1 MLDLVAHNLA
11 PIMFI
16 TVMAMLLI
24 GYPVAFTLA
33 AGGMYFFVAGVE
45 LSEYSPEIRLSW
57 PLAQANMNRVFDIMR
72 NDTLLAI
79 PFFTFMGLILERSRM
94 AEDLLDTVG
103 QLFGTLRGGLAFAV
117 IIVGALLAAT
127 TGVVAAS
134 VIAMGLISL
143 PIMMRYNYNPGLAA
157 GTIAASGTLAQIIP
171 PSLVLI
177 VMADQLG
184 RSVGDMYVGAFFP
197 AMIVVGMY
205 CAYIFA
211 IALIKPH
218 WVPALPPEA
227 RPLGNGGPSL
237 ILILLSAVALFVL
250 GYIYVFQELRYETR
264 VVWSALAATI
274 IPYAFAMLNRTLK
287 LGFLSRMAEQVVI
300 VLIPPLA
307 LIFLVLGTIFLG
319 IATPTEGGAM
329 GASGALVMASMK
341 RRLDMKTLVQA
352 LDSTAKLATFVMF
365 ILIGAR
371 VFSLTFYGIAG
382 DRWVEELMLALPG
395 GENGFLVTISIIVF
409 ILGCFLDFFEIAFIL
424 VPLLAPVAEKLGID
438 LIWFGVL
445 LGFNLQASF
454 LTPPFGFALFYLR
467 SVAPIKAWHD
477 KTTDRMIDPITTK
490 AIYTGTLPFIIIQI
504 VMLGILIAFPGLV
517 THYKTDPI
525 MMDQNDIDDAIN
537 NIGSGGFGLPGS
549 GLSLDGGFG
558 LPGTPGSGD
567 SGDVGMPAM
576 PNFGGP
582 SQPADSEDLPAPE
595 GLPAPGGATGLPNFN

>member
-1 MLDLVAHNLA
+1 MLDLIAHNLA

-16 TVMAMLLI
+16 TVMAMLLL

-33 AGGMYFFVAGVE
+33 AGGMYFFIVGVE
-45 LSEYSPEIRLSW
+45 LSHISPEIRLFW

-79 PFFTFMGLILERSRM
+79 PFFTFMGLLLERSRM

-103 QLFGTLRGGLAFAV
+103 QLFGTMRGGLAFAV
-117 IIVGALLAAT
+117 VVVGALLAAT

-143 PIMMRYNYNPGLAA
+143 PIMMRYNYHPGLAA

-197 AMIVVGMY
+197 ALIVVGMY
-205 CAYIFA
+205 CAYILA
-211 IALIKPH
+211 ITILKPE
-218 WVPALPPEA
+218 WAPALPPEA
-227 RPLGNGGPSL
+227 RPLGDGGPSL
-237 ILILLSAVALFVL
+237 YLILGIAVLLFVSCYYL
-250 GYIYVFQELRYETR
+250 VFDDLRYETR
-264 VVWSALAATI
+264 VVWSALVATI
-274 IPYAFAMLNRTLK
+274 LPYAFALLNRSMS
-287 LGFLSRMAEQVVI
+287 LGYLSKMAEQVVI

-329 GASGALVMASMK
+329 GATGALAMALMK
-341 RRLDMKTLVQA
+341 RRLDLKTLLQA

-371 VFSLTFYGIAG
+371 VFALTFYGISG
-382 DRWVEELMLALPG
+382 DIWVEELMLALPG
-395 GENGFLVTISIIVF
+395 GENGFLITVSIIVF
-409 ILGCFLDFFEIAFIL
+409 VLGCFLDFFEIAFIM

-467 SVAPIKAWHD
+467 SVAPIKAWYD
-477 KTTDRMIDPITTK
+477 KTTDRMVEPISTK
-490 AIYTGTLPFIIIQI
+490 AIYTGTLPFIVIQ
-504 VMLGILIAFPGLV
+504 VAMLGLLIAFPGLV
-517 THYKTDPI
+517 THYKTPPVI
-525 MMDQNDIDDAIN
+525 MDQSDIDQEIN
-537 NIGSGGFGLPGS
+537 NIGGGGFGLPGS
-549 GLSLDGGFG
+549 GLSLPGAPNLGAPPELGTSDEPATDG
-558 LPGTPGSGD
+558 
-567 SGDVGMPAM
+567 AI
-576 PNFGGP
+576 
-582 SQPADSEDLPAPE
+582 PAPG
-595 GLPAPGGATGLPNFN
+595 GLPAPGGGSGLPNFD

>member
-1 MLDLVAHNLA
+1 MLDLFAHNLA

-16 TVMAMLLI
+16 VVMSLLLL

-33 AGGMYFFVAGVE
+33 AGGMYFFVFGVE
-45 LSEYSPEIRLSW
+45 LSYISPEIKLSW

-103 QLFGTLRGGLAFAV
+103 QLFGTVRGGLAFAV
-117 IIVGALLAAT
+117 VIVGALLAAT

-157 GTIAASGTLAQIIP
+157 GTIAASGTLAQIVP

-184 RSVGDMYVGAFFP
+184 RSVGDMYLGAILP
-197 AMIVVGMY
+197 AMILIGMY
-205 CAYIFA
+205 CLYIFVVT
-211 IALIKPH
+211 LIKPE
-218 WVPALPPEA
+218 WAPALPPEA
-227 RPLGNGGPSL
+227 RPLGSGGKSL
-237 ILILLSAVALFVL
+237 YIILLAAIALYTLAYYFVFT
-250 GYIYVFQELRYETR
+250 GLRYEIR
-264 VVWSALAATI
+264 VVWSAVLATV
-274 IPYAFAMLNRTLK
+274 IPYLFAVANRQMK
-287 LGFLSRMAEQVVI
+287 LGLLSKMAEQVVI

-329 GASGALVMASMK
+329 GAAGALVLAAAK
-341 RRLDMKTLVQA
+341 GRLNYTTLSQA

-371 VFSLTFYGIAG
+371 VFALTFYGISG
-382 DRWVEELMLALPG
+382 DIWVKDLMLALPG
-395 GENGFLVTISIIVF
+395 GQTGFLIVVTIIVF
-409 ILGCFLDFFEIAFIL
+409 ILSCFLDFFEIAFVL
-424 VPLLAPVAEKLGID
+424 VPLLVPVAEQLGID

-445 LGFNLQASF
+445 LGFNLQVGF

-467 SVAPIKAWHD
+467 SVAPTKAWHD
-477 KTTDRMIDPITTK
+477 KTTNRMIDPITTRS
-490 AIYTGTLPFIIIQI
+490 IYTGTLPFIVINI
-504 VMLGILIAFPGLV
+504 VMLGLLIAFPGLV
-517 THYKTDPI
+517 THYKTEPVQ
-525 MMDQNDIDDAIN
+525 MNQTDINQQIN
-537 NIGSGGFGLPGS
+537 NAGGAGFGLPGM
-549 GLSLDGGFG
+549 SLDGAPALG
-558 LPGTPGSGD
+558 LPGPGD
-567 SGDVGMPAM
+567 GMPAM
-576 PNFGGP
+576 PNFGA
-582 SQPADSEDLPAPE
+582 PATPPAGGTAPATPE
-595 GLPAPGGATGLPNFN
+595 GLPGPGDAGGLPRFD

>member
-1 MLDLVAHNLA
+1 MLDLIAHNLA

-33 AGGMYFFVAGVE
+33 AGGMYFFVVGVE
-45 LSEYSPEIRLSW
+45 LSHISPEIRLFW
-57 PLAQANMNRVFDIMR
+57 PLAQANMNRVFDVMR

-94 AEDLLDTVG
+94 AEDLLDTIG

-117 IIVGALLAAT
+117 VIVGALLAAT

-143 PIMMRYNYNPGLAA
+143 PIMMRYNYHPGLAA

-197 AMIVVGMY
+197 AMIIVGMY

-211 IALIKPH
+211 ITLIKPQ

-227 RPLGNGGPSL
+227 RPLGNGGASL
-237 ILILLSAVALFVL
+237 YIIIGLAIALFFICDL
-250 GYIYVFQELRYETR
+250 FVFDELRYETR
-264 VVWSALAATI
+264 VVWSALVATI
-274 IPYAFAMLNRTLK
+274 IPYAFALLNRARN
-287 LGFLSRMAEQVVI
+287 LGYLSKMAEQVVI

-329 GASGALVMASMK
+329 GATGALIMSIMK
-341 RRLDMKTLVQA
+341 GRLDRKTLLQA

-371 VFSLTFYGIAG
+371 VFALTFYGISG
-382 DRWVEELMLALPG
+382 DRWVEELLLALPG
-395 GENGFLVTISIIVF
+395 GETGFLITVSVVVF
-409 ILGCFLDFFEIAFIL
+409 ILGCFLDFFEIAFIM

-477 KTTDRMIDPITTK
+477 ETTDRMIEPISTK
-490 AIYTGTLPFIIIQI
+490 SIYTGTLPFIIIQI

-517 THYKTDPI
+517 THYKTDPVI
-525 MMDQNDIDDAIN
+525 MDQGDINQEIN
-537 NIGSGGFGLPGS
+537 NIGGGGFGLPGS
-549 GLSLDGGFG
+549 GLSLDGGLT
-558 LPGTPGSGD
+558 LPGAPGLGEP
-567 SGDVGMPAM
+567 GNGMPAM
-576 PNFGGP
+576 PSFGA
-582 SQPADSEDLPAPE
+582 PAEPTEGSALPAPT
-595 GLPAPGGATGLPNFN
+595 GLPAPGGASGLPKFD